1 MEHILQ
7 IPADIDAE
15 TTKKIQ
21 EYAVRAFKNQ
31 ATAVN
36 RYSIMSPPE
45 TAKTLSQYGAID
57 VSLLKSNAEVQVS
70 KFVQIG
76 VSAVG
81 NGGELEY
88 QWMRRMPLSY
98 EWTSIIDA
106 TSATCDIVGA
116 TNVMDGAEY
125 RCLVMETITLPD
137 GTREIIY
144 TYSDVIKLSVKG
156 G

>member
-1 MEHILQ
+1 
-7 IPADIDAE
+7 
-15 TTKKIQ
+15 
-21 EYAVRAFKNQ
+21 
-31 ATAVN
+31 
-36 RYSIMSPPE
+36 MSPPE
-45 TAKTLSQYGAID
+45 TARTLSQYGAID
-57 VSLLKSNAEVQVS
+57 VSLPADKVEVEAG

-88 QWMRRMPLSY
+88 QWMRRLPLSY
-98 EWTSIIDA
+98 EWTSVIDA

-116 TNVMDGAEY
+116 THVMDGAEY

-137 GTREIIY
+137 GKKEIIY
-144 TYSDVIKLSVKG
+144 TYSDVIQLSVKG

>member
-1 MEHILQ
+1 
-7 IPADIDAE
+7 
-15 TTKKIQ
+15 
-21 EYAVRAFKNQ
+21 
-31 ATAVN
+31 
-36 RYSIMSPPE
+36 MSQPE
-45 TAKTLSQYGAID
+45 TAKTLSKHGTID
-57 VSLLKSNAEVQVS
+57 VSVPNDKVEVQVG

-88 QWMRRMPLSY
+88 QWMRRLPLSY
-98 EWTSIIDA
+98 EWTSVIDA

-137 GTREIIY
+137 GTRKIIY